1 MKWSGETGVSEI
13 STLEEGMEVVGN
25 LKDKLDHS
33 MPRPLYD
40 HNDQVVLEAE
50 RDIRAKLGD
59 RPFDFEALL
68 AVSNIYRAAN
78 AVRNRMEREILG
90 PAGLT
95 WGGFTI
101 LFVLWVWGD
110 RETGQL
116 AEDCGLAK
124 GTLSGMLTT
133 LEKTGLVERSRHSE
147 DGRRVVVALRPEGR
161 DAIESVFPEFNR
173 YEAKFTAELDD
184 DERRELARLL
194 RRVTST
200 ADEVPLISE

>member
-1 MKWSGETGVSEI
+1 
-13 STLEEGMEVVGN
+13 
-25 LKDKLDHS
+25 

-40 HNDQVVLEAE
+40 HDDHVILEAE
-50 RDIRAKLGD
+50 RDIRNRLGD

-78 AVRNRMEREILG
+78 AVRNRMEREVLTSF
-90 PAGLT
+90 GLS

-133 LEKTGLVERSRHSE
+133 LEKTGLVERSRHPE
-147 DGRRVVVALRPEGR
+147 DGRRVWVTLLEEGR
-161 DAIESVFPEFNR
+161 QTIESVFPEFNR
-173 YEAKFTAELDD
+173 YEAKFTADLDH

-194 RRVTST
+194 RRVTAT
-200 ADEVPLISE
+200 ADGVPLIAE

>member
-1 MKWSGETGVSEI
+1 
-13 STLEEGMEVVGN
+13 
-25 LKDKLDHS
+25 

-40 HNDQVVLEAE
+40 HQDEVTLEAE
-50 RDIRAKLGD
+50 RDIRVRLGD
-59 RPFDFEALL
+59 RSFDFDALL

-116 AEDCGLAK
+116 ADDCGLAK

-133 LEKTGLVERSRHSE
+133 LEKTGLVERSRHPE
-147 DGRRVVVALRPEGR
+147 DGRRVVVTLTSPGL
-161 DAIESVFPEFNR
+161 DTIESVFPIFNR
-173 YEAKFTAELDD
+173 HETMLTSELEA

-194 RRVTST
+194 RRVTAK
-200 ADEVPLISE
+200 ADGVPLVAE